1 MANKPPAF
9 PLYARDW
16 LVDTASMPND
26 VQGAYM
32 RLLCHQ
38 WIEGPMRMDMGQL
51 GKRAGEPPRRFV
63 KLWAE
68 YLADKFP
75 ATDGYVANPRLETER
90 RQQQEYREEQ
100 SRRGKVGAAKRHSQR
115 HSGGRVVD
123 IASAKKAPMAGA

>member
-38 WIEGPMRMDMGQL
+38 WIEGPMKLDLVQL

-63 KLWAE
+63 RMWSS
-68 YLADKFP
+68 YLQDFFVERG
-75 ATDGYVANPRLETER
+75 GYVANGRLEDER
-90 RQQQEYREEQ
+90 QRKAEYSAEQ
-100 SRRGKVGAAKRHSQR
+100 AERGKRGANSRWHGEG
-115 HSGGRVVD
+115 HVVP
-123 IASAKKAPMAGA
+123 IADAKKRA